1 MFGELNLVGSSAAFL
16 DALELIRKSSAC
28 DATVLLQ
35 GETGTGKELAARAIH
50 YLGARRK
57 FPFVPVNCGA
67 LPDTLVENELFG
79 HARGAFTDARDARQG
94 VIAQAQ
100 GGTLFLDEV
109 EALSHKAQV
118 ALLRFLED
126 FEYRP
131 LGGGEVRT
139 ADVRIIAAGNADL
152 GAAAKAGEFRQDLL
166 FRLNVLPVDLPPLRA
181 RGRDIVCLA
190 EMFLQ
195 RFADQYARAPKR
207 LHPEA
212 VKRLLQYAWPGNVRE
227 LENLIHREFLM
238 SDGSEIH
245 VRCLTPCAG
254 ETAKTAEPP
263 AGTLTRASFQDAK
276 ARAIASFER
285 AYIKE
290 LLERTGGN
298 ISQAARISGKER
310 SRLGKMVKKY
320 GLAQARSAPR
330 TDA

>member
-1 MFGELNLVGSSAAFL
+1 MDHFGELNLVGNSPAFL
-16 DALELIRKSSAC
+16 EALELIRRSAAC

-79 HARGAFTDARDARQG
+79 HARGAFTDARDSRQG

-109 EALSHKAQV
+109 EALSQKAQV

-131 LGGGEVRT
+131 LGGAEVHT
-139 ADVRIIAAGNADL
+139 ADVRIIAAGNTDL
-152 GAAAKAGEFRQDLL
+152 AAAAKAGGFRRDLL

-181 RGRDIVCLA
+181 RGRDVVRLA

-195 RFADQYARAPKR
+195 RFARQYRRPPKS

-212 VKRLLQYAWPGNVRE
+212 LERLLQYAWPGNVRE
-227 LENLIHREFLM
+227 LENVIHRELLM
-238 SDGSEIH
+238 SDAPTIH
-245 VRCLTPCAG
+245 MRCLTPCAG
-254 ETAKTAEPP
+254 DCAGAPEAL
-263 AGTLTRASFQDAK
+263 AGTLTKASFQDAK
-276 ARAIASFER
+276 ARAIAQFER
-285 AYIKE
+285 AYIIE

-310 SRLGKMVKKY
+310 SRLGKMLKKY
-320 GLAQARSAPR
+320 GVERRAFSSK
-330 TDA
+330 

>member
-1 MFGELNLVGSSAAFL
+1 MEHFGELNLVGNSPAFL
-16 DALELIRKSSAC
+16 DALELMRKSAAC

-109 EALSHKAQV
+109 EALSLKAQV

-131 LGGGEVRT
+131 LGGAEVRT

-152 GAAAKAGEFRQDLL
+152 AAAARVGGFRQDLL
-166 FRLNVLPVDLPPLRA
+166 FRLNVLPVELPPLRA
-181 RGRDIVCLA
+181 RGNDVVRLA

-195 RFADQYARAPKR
+195 RFARQYRRPPKT
-207 LHPEA
+207 LHADA
-212 VKRLLQYAWPGNVRE
+212 VQRLLGHAWPGNVRE

-238 SDGSEIH
+238 SEGPAIH
-245 VRCLTPCAG
+245 VHCLASCAADIAPTP
-254 ETAKTAEPP
+254 EPLF
-263 AGTLTRASFQDAK
+263 GKLTKASFQDAK
-276 ARAIASFER
+276 ARAIAQFER
-285 AYIKE
+285 AYITE
-290 LLERTGGN
+290 LLARTGGN

-310 SRLGKMVKKY
+310 SRLGKMLKKY
-320 GLAQARSAPR
+320 GLERAGFAGK
-330 TDA
+330 

>member
-1 MFGELNLVGSSAAFL
+1 MTEMLGRSVAFRIATAMIEKMSAF
-16 DALELIRKSSAC
+16 DAPVVIE
-28 DATVLLQ
+28 

-50 YLGARRK
+50 YRGARAAG
-57 FPFVPVNCGA
+57 PFVPVNCGA

-139 ADVRIIAAGNADL
+139 ADVRIIAAGNTDL
-152 GAAAKAGEFRQDLL
+152 GAAAKAGAFRQDLL
-166 FRLNVLPVDLPPLRA
+166 FRLNVLPVDLPPLRV

-195 RFADQYARAPKR
+195 RFADQYGRAPKR
-207 LHPEA
+207 LHP
-212 VKRLLQYAWPGNVRE
+212 
-227 LENLIHREFLM
+227 
-238 SDGSEIH
+238 
-245 VRCLTPCAG
+245 
-254 ETAKTAEPP
+254 
-263 AGTLTRASFQDAK
+263 
-276 ARAIASFER
+276 
-285 AYIKE
+285 
-290 LLERTGGN
+290 
-298 ISQAARISGKER
+298 
-310 SRLGKMVKKY
+310 
-320 GLAQARSAPR
+320 
-330 TDA
+330 